1 MQKYKIMNETMN
13 ETSNNNQI
21 MQVERLAFSYG
32 WLKQKPVFTDFSL
45 SLERGKVYGLLG
57 LNGAGKS
64 TLIYLMAG
72 LLTPKAGKV
81 TMCGTDVRLRRPST
95 LSDVYVV
102 PEEFEMPRMSLRKF
116 ATLNGALYPRFS
128 YDDMLHNLAI
138 FDIDPEIKSLSALS
152 MGQKKK
158 VLMSFAFATHTSL
171 MLMDEPTNGLD
182 IPGKSQF
189 RRLVASQ
196 MTDDRTILIST
207 HQVRD
212 IDRCIDH
219 VVIVDNSRVLLDAS
233 VASITAKLRFV
244 ENGTAADAGEALF
257 SQPSVMGYSLVL
269 PNTGDEETELN
280 LETLF
285 NATLADRDRIT
296 GIFNPKNA

>member
-1 MQKYKIMNETMN
+1 MNETKN
-13 ETSNNNQI
+13 ENLI
-21 MQVERLAFSYG
+21 MQVERIAFNYG
-32 WLKQKPVFTDFSL
+32 WRQQKSVFSDFSL

-72 LLTPKAGKV
+72 LLTPKSGRV
-81 TMCGTDVRLRRPST
+81 TIDGCNVRDRLPST
-95 LSDVYVV
+95 LGNLFVV
-102 PEEFEMPRMSLRKF
+102 PEEFELPRMSLKEY

-128 YDDMLHNLAI
+128 YEDMLHNLEI
-138 FDIDPEIKSLSALS
+138 FDINPEIKSLSSLS

-158 VLMSFAFATHTSL
+158 VLMSFAFATHTDL

-189 RRLVASQ
+189 RRLVAREMS
-196 MTDDRTILIST
+196 DNRTIVIST

-212 IDRCIDH
+212 IDRCIEH
-219 VVIVDNSRVLLDAS
+219 VVIIDNSKVLLDES
-233 VASITAKLRFV
+233 VARITSKLQFV
-244 ENGTAADAGEALF
+244 ENATAAEAKSAIY
-257 SQPSVMGYSLVL
+257 SQPSVTGYSIVA
-269 PNTGDEETELN
+269 PSNGGDETEIN

-285 NATLADRDRIT
+285 NATLGNRDKIT
-296 GIFNPKNA
+296 EIFNAK

>member
-1 MQKYKIMNETMN
+1 MNETKN
-13 ETSNNNQI
+13 ENLI
-21 MQVERLAFSYG
+21 MQVERIAFNYG
-32 WLKQKPVFTDFSL
+32 WRQQKSVFSDFSL

-72 LLTPKAGKV
+72 LLTPKSGRV
-81 TMCGTDVRLRRPST
+81 TIDGCNVRDRLPST
-95 LSDVYVV
+95 LGNLFVV
-102 PEEFEMPRMSLRKF
+102 PEEFELPRMSLKEY

-128 YDDMLHNLAI
+128 YEDMLRNLEI
-138 FDIDPEIKSLSALS
+138 FDINPEIKSLSSLS

-158 VLMSFAFATHTSL
+158 VLMSFAFATHTDL

-189 RRLVASQ
+189 RRLVAREMS
-196 MTDDRTILIST
+196 DNRTIVIST

-212 IDRCIDH
+212 IDRCIEH
-219 VVIVDNSRVLLDAS
+219 VVIIDHSKVLLDES
-233 VASITAKLRFV
+233 VASITSKLQFV
-244 ENGTAADAGEALF
+244 ENATAAEAKSAIY
-257 SQPSVMGYSLVL
+257 SQPSVTGHSIVA
-269 PNTGDEETELN
+269 PSNGGDETEIN

-285 NATLADRDRIT
+285 NATLGNRDKIT
-296 GIFNPKNA
+296 EIFNAK

>member
-1 MQKYKIMNETMN
+1 MNETKN
-13 ETSNNNQI
+13 ENLI
-21 MQVERLAFSYG
+21 MQVERIAFNYG
-32 WLKQKPVFTDFSL
+32 WRQQKSVFSDFSL

-72 LLTPKAGKV
+72 LLTPKSGRV
-81 TMCGTDVRLRRPST
+81 TIDGCNVRDRLPST
-95 LSDVYVV
+95 LGNLFVV
-102 PEEFEMPRMSLRKF
+102 PEEFELPRMSLKEY

-128 YDDMLHNLAI
+128 YEDMLHNLEI
-138 FDIDPEIKSLSALS
+138 FDINPEIKSLSSLS

-158 VLMSFAFATHTSL
+158 VLMSFAFATHTDL

-189 RRLVASQ
+189 RRLVAREMS
-196 MTDDRTILIST
+196 DNRTIVIST

-212 IDRCIDH
+212 IDRCIEH
-219 VVIVDNSRVLLDAS
+219 VVIIDNSKVLLDES
-233 VASITAKLRFV
+233 VARITSKLQFV
-244 ENGTAADAGEALF
+244 ENGTAAEAKSAIY
-257 SQPSVMGYSLVL
+257 SQPSVTGYSIVV
-269 PNTGDEETELN
+269 PSNGGDETEIN

-285 NATLADRDRIT
+285 NATLGNRDKIT
-296 GIFNPKNA
+296 EIFNAK